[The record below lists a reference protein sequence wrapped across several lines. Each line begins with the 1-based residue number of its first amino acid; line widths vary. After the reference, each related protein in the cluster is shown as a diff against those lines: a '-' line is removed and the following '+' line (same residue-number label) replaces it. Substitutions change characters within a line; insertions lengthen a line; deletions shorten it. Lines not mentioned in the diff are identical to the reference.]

1 MIVNG
6 VPYPIDV
13 KDEET
18 LNEGIKSI
26 DRTSYSSLGDPEEE
40 GFHKEIINSR
50 LFKSDDGDSKKFAI
64 ANVTQNMAF
73 HLFTHVGNLPEG
85 KIIWGIK
92 PDFGIFSFIMPNQPI
107 GLDRGGW
114 ALYKGYMKYSV
125 WVNGKATVI

>member
-6 VPYPIDV
+6 VPYPINV
-13 KDEET
+13 KDEDT
-18 LNEGIKSI
+18 LYEWIGSI

-40 GFHKEIINSR
+40 GFHEEFIKSR
-50 LFKSDDGDSKKFAI
+50 LFKSDDVDSKKFAI
-64 ANVTQNMAF
+64 ANVTQNIAF
-73 HLFTHVGNLPEG
+73 QLFTHIVNLPEG
-85 KIIWGIK
+85 KIVWGNK
-92 PDFGIFSFIMPNQPI
+92 PDFGIYSFCIPNQPI